1 MPTNPCE
8 SPKAE
13 STVDRPAPPRRN
25 WRDYSPEFN
34 AAFRTAL
41 IIQCVLAVLT
51 ALMLDLGQTHQ
62 AFWVAF
68 LCQWAVVWIILLR
81 RPMDP
86 TRLDLLIVR
95 YGIIPLLL
103 IVANLGPLMIRVLG
117 IQP

>member
-1 MPTNPCE
+1 M
-8 SPKAE
+8 KAE
-13 STVDRPAPPRRN
+13 ATGDGPAPPRRN

-41 IIQCVLAVLT
+41 IIQGVSAVLT
-51 ALMLDLGQTHQ
+51 SLMLDFGQTHR

-68 LCQWAVVWIILLR
+68 LCHWAAVWIILLR
-81 RPMDP
+81 RPIDP

-103 IVANLGPLMIRVLG
+103 IVANLGPLMIRVLE